1 MCRSLPVD
9 AASPVARVTGG
20 GGQEVYEN
28 MALTASPAR
37 PHSWPKQHRR
47 GELPASGNEVAQ
59 HAEPLL
65 HHRWLTGGGDGRG
78 CYGRRARRRHHD
90 GMLGGIVGPGVR
102 AEASAMS
109 ASCGT
114 KIESMLPRIRHVS
127 ETTLQ
132 NRRESQIALV
142 LRVGGVSTVFL

>member
-102 AEASAMS
+102 AEAAAASALARTS
-109 ASCGT
+109 SSQRPPDAASPADPIQRDKG
-114 KIESMLPRIRHVS
+114 ER
-127 ETTLQ
+127 E
-132 NRRESQIALV
+132 RRGMKG
-142 LRVGGVSTVFL
+142 R